1 MKIKRKLNNNVAVA
15 IDEHDNEIIVMGKG
29 IVFQKKNGEDID
41 ENLINK
47 IFTLQNVEISLKF
60 QELISDLP
68 IKYMRV
74 SDEIIE
80 NAKNKLGKR
89 LSESIYISLTD
100 HIYSA
105 ITRFSDGICLKNVL
119 LWDIKRLYPNEFII
133 GMNALKIIYDNFKIN
148 FQEDEA
154 GFIALH
160 FMNAQLEE
168 DMPTIYNITRM
179 IRDITNIVQYHFNL
193 NIDNDSL
200 SYYRFATHLKFLSQ
214 RVINNN
220 FQDDQTDDKMYT
232 IISENYPEISPCL
245 DKISNYVFDKYH
257 TELSYSEKMYLMLH
271 ITRLIK

>member
-15 IDEHDNEIIVMGKG
+15 IDEHNNEIIVMGKG

-119 LWDIKRLYPNEFII
+119 LWEIKRLYPNEFIS
-133 GMNALKIIYDNFKIN
+133 GMDALKIIYDNFKIN
-148 FQEDEA
+148 LPEDEA
-154 GFIALH
+154 GFIAFH
-160 FMNAQLEE
+160 FVNAQLEE

-179 IRDITNIVQYHFNL
+179 VRDITNIVQYHFNL

-214 RVINNN
+214 RVINSN
-220 FQDDQTDDKMYT
+220 FQDDHTDDKMYT
-232 IISENYPEISPCL
+232 IISKNYPEIGPCL

-257 TELSYSEKMYLMLH
+257 TELSSSEKMYLTVH